1 MRQLRFPAMPD
12 DKTVRL
18 KITGRVQGV
27 GFRDWL
33 TTKATEHGLKGW
45 VRNRRDGSVEVLLS
59 GTADLVDLFVYEA
72 QRGPPSAQVRAI
84 DEEPSTER
92 PPGAF
97 EIRPTA

>member
-1 MRQLRFPAMPD
+1 MPE

-27 GFRDWL
+27 GFRDWAS
-33 TTKATEHGLKGW
+33 TKAHEHGLSGW

-59 GTADLVDLFVYEA
+59 GAPDAVDLFVYEA
-72 QRGPPSAQVRAI
+72 QRGPPAAQVRSI

-92 PPGAF
+92 PPKLF
-97 EIRPTA
+97 EVKPSA